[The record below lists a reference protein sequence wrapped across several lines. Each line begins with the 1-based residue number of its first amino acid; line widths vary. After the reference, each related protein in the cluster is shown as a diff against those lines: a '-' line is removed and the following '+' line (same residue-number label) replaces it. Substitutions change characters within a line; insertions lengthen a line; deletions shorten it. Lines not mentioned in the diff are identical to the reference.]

1 MARRMLGLLPVIAA
15 AVATPEGSRSRSPAT
30 KAAVESTQAVYDSAA
45 KDKEATDTELL
56 SALSDAI
63 AADLSAANSNVAA
76 TLSSAAA
83 DWTPDDPSPSP
94 PPWYTSYPKADAAFA
109 PPAEKEESVAGEGA
123 KARGGWMP
131 FAQQGAATG
140 GGFAAQG
147 TDTAWRFFTDPN
159 FDFQKEG
166 QAYQAS
172 GAATGNA
179 FGGLSQGMMPTAPAA
194 AAPAAAAPAEKA
206 SRSVSSA
213 TSAAA
218 AASAADAADSSAER
232 ANAELA
238 EAASNAA
245 NANSLAV
252 TTRLAANFAWAADDG
267 SIDGTAAASA
277 KTSSAADKAGER
289 PAKYPT
295 KPGPQIQG
303 GK

>member
-1 MARRMLGLLPVIAA
+1 MLVLLLPL
-15 AVATPEGSRSRSPAT
+15 GSHSRSPAT
-30 KAAVESTQAVYDSAA
+30 KAAVKSTQAVYDSAA

-109 PPAEKEESVAGEGA
+109 PPAEKEEAVRGEGT

-147 TDTAWRFFTDPN
+147 TDTAFRFFTDPN

-179 FGGLSQGMMPTAPAA
+179 FGGLSQGMMPTA
-194 AAPAAAAPAEKA
+194 
-206 SRSVSSA
+206 S
-213 TSAAA
+213 
-218 AASAADAADSSAER
+218 
-232 ANAELA
+232 
-238 EAASNAA
+238 
-245 NANSLAV
+245 
-252 TTRLAANFAWAADDG
+252 
-267 SIDGTAAASA
+267 
-277 KTSSAADKAGER
+277 
-289 PAKYPT
+289 
-295 KPGPQIQG
+295 
-303 GK
+303 